1 MGKKFSIEQA
11 ASSTTIK
18 SKPSIL
24 AKIFKNLIL
33 SQFRKI
39 NHGCIILNE
48 GNKKIIFGDQGSSLK
63 AEVNIY
69 SDEFYILAGS
79 GGDLGIAEAYAAGY
93 WDADDMVK
101 LIQIVIK
108 NQEVQKSLE
117 GGLAKLISPINR
129 YIHRSRRNTVSGSK
143 ENIVAHYDLSNEFFQ
158 TWLDKSMTYSCA
170 IFEPE
175 DLSLFDASR
184 EKLDRICRKLNIQ
197 PEDHVVEIGT
207 GWGSFAVHAARE
219 YGCRVTT
226 TTISNKQHAYVSNL
240 IEKEGLKD
248 KITLLKNDYRELKG
262 QYDKLVSIEMI
273 EAVGYQF
280 YDEYFKI
287 ISQLLKDDG
296 DALIQAITIK
306 DQRYLKA
313 IHSVDFI
320 QKYIFPGSCIPSITA
335 IQNSLTNA
343 TDLVINDVRDIGH
356 HYARTLADWRK
367 KFLKNKRE
375 IRKLGFDDKFLR
387 MWLFYFAYCEGGFE
401 EKVISDIHLHIT
413 KPGYRNSI

>member
-1 MGKKFSIEQA
+1 MNRLYKKITHQRLSQIKDGHIIIKDGESISKYGKQGNLS
-11 ASSTTIK
+11 
-18 SKPSIL
+18 
-24 AKIFKNLIL
+24 AKINVLDSVFYKNIILGGTIGASESFIRGEWSSSNLTNVIRVLARNTEAQDKLENFFTLL
-33 SQFRKI
+33 SQPFLKVM
-39 NHGCIILNE
+39 HKLNE
-48 GNKKIIFGDQGSSLK
+48 NS
-63 AEVNIY
+63 V
-69 SDEFYILAGS
+69 
-79 GGDLGIAEAYAAGY
+79 
-93 WDADDMVK
+93 
-101 LIQIVIK
+101 
-108 NQEVQKSLE
+108 
-117 GGLAKLISPINR
+117 R
-129 YIHRSRRNTVSGSK
+129 GSK
-143 ENIVAHYDLSNEFFQ
+143 KNISRHYDLSNDFFSLF
-158 TWLDKSMTYSCA
+158 LDKNMMYSSA
-170 IFEPE
+170 IYKTRKTSLE
-175 DLSLFDASR
+175 DATIN
-184 EKLDRICRKLNIQ
+184 KLDVICKKLKLKKT
-197 PEDHVVEIGT
+197 DHIIEIGT
-207 GWGSFAVHAARE
+207 GWGGFAIYAVKN
-219 YGCRVTT
+219 YGCKVTT
-226 TTISNKQHAYVSNL
+226 TTISIEQYKFAKQK
-240 IEKEGLKD
+240 IKEAGLGRQINILLKD
-248 KITLLKNDYRELKG
+248 YRLLKG
-262 QYDKLVSIEMI
+262 QYDKVVSIEMI

-306 DQRYLKA
+306 DQRYSKA

-335 IQNSLTNA
+335 IQNSLTNT